1 MFLWHRVPTWHEIEN
16 RITREMGY
24 QGGARYRT
32 HFNEPAPSVSLN
44 IRRVNCVRSA
54 FIEAEWE
61 AARLLRHR
69 FADIDIASVLN
80 ELIEVVAQMAMIVAG
95 SVLIGGAI
103 GAGTGA
109 FLGGVGAIPMGAAGA
124 AMGLQVSTWI
134 LGILGLTS
142 IAEFFT
148 DGLPRIGDYYW
159 RGIHIAWNGPRSE
172 GGLDPFRPDDSS
184 ARYSAAQEIARG
196 HVEVVVLLLGAIVAY
211 LTRGRGNAGVL
222 AQEMRASPK
231 GARLGEWMLKHEDAL
246 KKRPDLQT
254 SAPRRGALSHQDP
267 APPPNHPPG
276 KDKNPP
282 RDKPNAMPL
291 HKVEC
296 FKADKLPA
304 SKIGEFERQL
314 KGQED
319 GLNRLTI
326 DEYLENIANPVKRS
340 RAAARQARKDLQTK
354 LKERFQVEFQKSMD
368 PLEAEEFAVK
378 KAKVTMSSLA
388 GLHNPDLSAGGKDI
402 IADFGDRQ
410 VNSSIGPQWGK
421 KIANLKAAAEN
432 VTPSMRELTFL
443 NVKLNKC

>member
-1 MFLWHRVPTWHEIEN
+1 
-16 RITREMGY
+16 
-24 QGGARYRT
+24 
-32 HFNEPAPSVSLN
+32 
-44 IRRVNCVRSA
+44 
-54 FIEAEWE
+54 
-61 AARLLRHR
+61 
-69 FADIDIASVLN
+69 
-80 ELIEVVAQMAMIVAG
+80 
-95 SVLIGGAI
+95 
-103 GAGTGA
+103 
-109 FLGGVGAIPMGAAGA
+109 MGAAGA

-159 RGIHIAWNGPRSE
+159 RGIHTAWNGPRSE

-184 ARYSAAQEIARG
+184 ARYRAAQEIARG

-319 GLNRLTI
+319 GLNRLTV

-340 RAAARQARKDLQTK
+340 REAARQARKELQDTLQERF
-354 LKERFQVEFQKSMD
+354 LKENLRTMN
-368 PLEAEEFAVK
+368 ATAAIEESVK
-378 KAKVTMSSLA
+378 KAKETMSNLA

-402 IADFGDRQ
+402 IADFGDRR
-410 VNSSIGPQWGK
+410 VNSSIGPQWRP
-421 KIANLKAAAEN
+421 KILNLKKAAEE
-432 VTPSMRELTFL
+432 VPTTLRGQTFL
-443 NVKLNKC
+443 NVKLHKC

>member
-1 MFLWHRVPTWHEIEN
+1 
-16 RITREMGY
+16 
-24 QGGARYRT
+24 
-32 HFNEPAPSVSLN
+32 
-44 IRRVNCVRSA
+44 
-54 FIEAEWE
+54 
-61 AARLLRHR
+61 
-69 FADIDIASVLN
+69 
-80 ELIEVVAQMAMIVAG
+80 
-95 SVLIGGAI
+95 
-103 GAGTGA
+103 
-109 FLGGVGAIPMGAAGA
+109 
-124 AMGLQVSTWI
+124 
-134 LGILGLTS
+134 
-142 IAEFFT
+142 
-148 DGLPRIGDYYW
+148 
-159 RGIHIAWNGPRSE
+159 
-172 GGLDPFRPDDSS
+172 
-184 ARYSAAQEIARG
+184 
-196 HVEVVVLLLGAIVAY
+196 
-211 LTRGRGNAGVL
+211 
-222 AQEMRASPK
+222 
-231 GARLGEWMLKHEDAL
+231 
-246 KKRPDLQT
+246 
-254 SAPRRGALSHQDP
+254 
-267 APPPNHPPG
+267 
-276 KDKNPP
+276 
-282 RDKPNAMPL
+282 MPL

-319 GLNRLTI
+319 GLNRLTV